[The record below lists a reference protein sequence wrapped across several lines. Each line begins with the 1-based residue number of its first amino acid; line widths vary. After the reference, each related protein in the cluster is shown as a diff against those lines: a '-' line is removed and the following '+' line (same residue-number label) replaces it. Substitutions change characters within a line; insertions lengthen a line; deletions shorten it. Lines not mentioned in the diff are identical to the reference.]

1 MNVGDGSNGIF
12 HGDWD
17 NVDTEWELLG
27 STA

>member
-1 MNVGDGSNGIF
+1 MNAGDGSNGIF

-17 NVDTEWELLG
+17 NVNVEWGLLG

>member
-1 MNVGDGSNGIF
+1 MNVGDGSNGTF

-17 NVDTEWELLG
+17 NVDTEWVLIG